1 MLTKKP
7 SALVYNWSKLG
18 IFNMKTSLYDI
29 EHLWDDIV
37 VYSLP
42 LTNNLE
48 EDFARYKPDLIVS
61 FEEELNIK
69 DINLKNRYIHFDN
82 LLWQPTDIANEILQ
96 KSINVNC
103 HKPYPKISVFT
114 PTYKT
119 GDRIYRTYESLKS
132 QTFTDWEWVVLDDSD
147 DDVTWNILQEISKK
161 DYRVK
166 IHRLF
171 PRSNGNV
178 GLVKNRVASLC
189 NGEWLVELDHDD
201 SLLSECLEYI
211 VKASEKFPDAGFI
224 YSDVCEIYEDG
235 NMKAYDHDHSGNW
248 YGREDN
254 GFCWGYAGHTWTK
267 EDGKDYLTHHYPE
280 INPLTI
286 RFNIGMPNHVR
297 SWKKEVYHKIG
308 GHNIHTPVADDF
320 ELIIRT
326 FLNTKMV
333 HIHKLLYLQWNN
345 QNSTVDNNS
354 IDINRRAR
362 LIRDYYDLQIH
373 NRFRDF
379 GKIDWLWNEETQQS
393 NRVVW
398 QQWYR
403 PRFEHEQYVNYI
415 YNEKN

>member
-1 MLTKKP
+1 MKTKKP
-7 SALVYNWSKLG
+7 SAIVYGWYKEGEELLVSDVYFEEGL
-18 IFNMKTSLYDI
+18 F
-29 EHLWDDIV
+29 DDVV

-42 LTNNLE
+42 YTDSVV
-48 EDFARYKPDLIVS
+48 EDYSKYRPDLIIS
-61 FEEELNIK
+61 MGG
-69 DINLKNRYIHFDN
+69 DINIPHHQLRRIHIQLDEFVEDN
-82 LLWQPTDIANEILQ
+82 ILANIIVCQ
-96 KSINVNC
+96 
-103 HKPYPKISVFT
+103 SVFRSCEVIRPRFSMFT
-114 PTYKT
+114 PVYKT
-119 GDRIYRTYESLKS
+119 GERIYRTYESLKI

-166 IHRLF
+166 IHRLI
-171 PRSNGNV
+171 PISNGNV

-235 NMKAYDHDHSGNW
+235 NMKSYDYDHSGNW
-248 YGREDN
+248 YGRDDN

-308 GHNIHTPVADDF
+308 GHNIHTAVADDF

-362 LIRDYYDLQIH
+362 LIRDNYDSQIN
-373 NRFRDF
+373 NRFKEL
-379 GKIDWLWNEETQQS
+379 GKIDWLWNEETQES
-393 NRVVW
+393 NKIVW

-403 PRFEHEQYVNYI
+403 PRYEHEQYVNYI